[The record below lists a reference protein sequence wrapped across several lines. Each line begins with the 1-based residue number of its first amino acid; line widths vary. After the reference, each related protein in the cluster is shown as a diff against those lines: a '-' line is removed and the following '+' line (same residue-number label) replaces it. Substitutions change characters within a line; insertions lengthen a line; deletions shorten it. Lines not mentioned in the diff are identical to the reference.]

1 MERQMTEAV
10 TITNEEL
17 AILCDIVAGWSVKKA
32 ESLDRGKQQ
41 ALDRLIANG
50 FVEQAN
56 GRSVAKYQHTAKTDL
71 LFTQLC
77 VGISGGVN
85 ASVPMRG
92 VTAAA
97 HLLSHSRRRPR
108 IALKPSPDPMLH
120 SNAWAT
126 ISPARPPFYWAFS
139 GVVCSIP
146 CDLPYCLRHHV
157 IFGPAQVGGVAQNA
171 VHFD

>member
-56 GRSVAKYQHTAKTDL
+56 GRSVANTSTPPKPIC
-71 LFTQLC
+71 F
-77 VGISGGVN
+77 SPN
-85 ASVPMRG
+85 SASE
-92 VTAAA
+92 
-97 HLLSHSRRRPR
+97 
-108 IALKPSPDPMLH
+108 
-120 SNAWAT
+120 
-126 ISPARPPFYWAFS
+126 
-139 GVVCSIP
+139 
-146 CDLPYCLRHHV
+146 
-157 IFGPAQVGGVAQNA
+157 
-171 VHFD
+171 